1 MVSKYKNNKKNV
13 GKKFLWI
20 GLISIIVVFAFVFI
34 FKNQLKNTEL
44 RYIYWDIAKGIH
56 RVDSSPTCVVSFYSD
71 SLRIVGDL
79 FEAETAKESE
89 IAPPCILLLHGSSP
103 LGRKAAV
110 IQILARKFRDK
121 GYTVLAIDLRAYGDS
136 EDPPS
141 FTAGYFDFPKD
152 VISSINYLIHNT
164 RIDTNR
170 IYIVGHSGGAGAAI
184 GSINEYGKMNKAKKM
199 VLLGPPRRVKE
210 RISEPYAKDRA
221 YFLKRWK
228 KDMDLSYDI
237 IFSEGE
243 KIGKVENIED
253 LVTMPN
259 HFPLFLID
267 GEKESK
273 EDLKYLR
280 DLVARST
287 PPVDYWTIPGT
298 GHYLNTK
305 YIDGILF
312 YEGNQV
318 DEFVNRVDKWLR
330 SK

>member
-1 MVSKYKNNKKNV
+1 MPLKHKINI
-13 GKKFLWI
+13 KKFLLV
-20 GLISIIVVFAFVFI
+20 GLIFIVLISAVVFMYGKEI
-34 FKNQLKNTEL
+34 KSEL
-44 RYIYWDIAKGIH
+44 RYFYWDVAKDMH
-56 RVDSSPTCVVSFYSD
+56 RVKSSPAKVVNFYSD
-71 SLRIVGDL
+71 SLKIVGDL
-79 FEAETAKESE
+79 FEAETSE
-89 IAPPCILLLHGSSP
+89 GSRPPCILLIHGSSP
-103 LGRKAAV
+103 KGRKAPV
-110 IQILARKFRDK
+110 IQILARKFQEKD
-121 GYTVLAIDLRAYGDS
+121 YTVLAIDLRAYNDS

-141 FTAGYFDFPKD
+141 YTAENFDFPMD
-152 VISSINYLIHNT
+152 VISAIDYLINNT
-164 RIDTNR
+164 LIDTSR

-184 GSINEYGKMNKAKKM
+184 GSVNKYGKLNKAKKM

-210 RISEPYAKDRA
+210 RISEPNAKERA

-287 PPVDYWTIPGT
+287 PPVDYWTIPQT
-298 GHYLNTK
+298 GHYLDAKLMNNELIYK
-305 YIDGILF
+305 GNAVDLF
-312 YEGNQV
+312 
-318 DEFVNRVDKWLR
+318 VDKVDIWL
-330 SK
+330 KKF

>member
-1 MVSKYKNNKKNV
+1 MFFKQKINL
-13 GKKFLWI
+13 KKFLYI
-20 GLISIIVVFAFVFI
+20 GLIFIVLISAVLFI
-34 FKNQLKNTEL
+34 YEKEIKSEL
-44 RYIYWDIAKGIH
+44 RYFYWDIAKNIH
-56 RVDSSPTCVVSFYSD
+56 RVKSSPAKVVNFYSD

-79 FEAETAKESE
+79 FEVETAEESE
-89 IAPPCILLLHGSSP
+89 TGPPCILLLHGSSP
-103 LGRKAAV
+103 MGRKAAV
-110 IQILARKFRDK
+110 IQILARKFMEK

-141 FTAGYFDFPKD
+141 YTAENFDFPKD
-152 VISSINYLIHNT
+152 VIFAIDYLINNV

-184 GSINEYGKMNKAKKM
+184 GSINEYGKINKAKKM

-210 RISEPYAKDRA
+210 RVIEPNAKDRA

-228 KDMDLSYDI
+228 KDMDLPYDI

-243 KIGKVENIED
+243 KIGKIEDIED

-259 HFPLFLID
+259 HISLFLID

-273 EDLKYLR
+273 EDLNYLR
-280 DLVARST
+280 DLIARAT
-287 PPVDYWTIPGT
+287 PPVDYWTIPKT
-298 GHYLNTK
+298 DHYLNAK
-305 YIDGILF
+305 YIDNMLF
-312 YEGNQV
+312 YEGNAV